1 MPQDKELA
9 ERWLKL
15 SAEQGNEYAQFFFDR
30 LNQFRPPSA
39 LLAATHLLRQ
49 IGSVFQDNSLPKSS
63 PEGIRQAD
71 RKLRQREREKKI
83 ALGHKAD
90 DHEEY
95 TGPTM
100 SM

>member
-1 MPQDKELA
+1 MPHDKALA
-9 ERWLKL
+9 KQWLKQ
-15 SAEQGNEYAQFFFDR
+15 SAAQGNEYAQFFLDR
-30 LNQFRPPSA
+30 LDRFRPPSV

-49 IGSVFQDNSLPKSS
+49 IGSIFQDNSLPKSS
-63 PEGIRQAD
+63 PEGIRRAD
-71 RKLRQREREKKI
+71 HKLRQREREKKI

-95 TGPTM
+95 QGPSL